1 MDLGAQI
8 KQIQREGGCVYTLSN
23 VLLTQKVLFY
33 FHVSFSL
40 SFYCFCI
47 CLWLISISSVSM
59 GSTISRDPSFCVVCV
74 CVCVCVCELS
84 SSVMFDP
91 LKPHEMQLV
100 RLLCPWNFLGKN
112 IGVDCHFLLQGIIP
126 NEGSNL
132 YLFCLLH

>member
-23 VLLTQKVLFY
+23 VLLTQKVLFPC
-33 FHVSFSL
+33 FSL
-40 SFYCFCI
+40 SLFIVFAFAYGLYPFLVFRCDLQFQETH
-47 CLWLISISSVSM
+47 LSVL
-59 GSTISRDPSFCVVCV
+59 FVCV
-74 CVCVCVCELS
+74 CVCVCALS

-126 NEGSNL
+126 TEGSNL
-132 YLFCLLH
+132 YLFCLPH